1 MRSKCALPILLL
13 FISAT
18 IAGADEPRSTAST
31 QAVQVIGP
39 GNIKKNTKG
48 SLALKNGDP
57 HFISNKSDFSISAA
71 NVQDVITGADTERA
85 IRGTV
90 GTISQLAPYGAGR
103 ALSLF
108 RENINTL
115 TIEYRD
121 SSGALHGAVFTMAVG
136 RAEPLKKEL
145 LSQGAQT
152 SIPIRQ
158 DSNETNARSEA
169 QEAQR

>member
-1 MRSKCALPILLL
+1 MRSIRALPILLL

-18 IAGADEPRSTAST
+18 MVGADEAPSTTST
-31 QAVQVIGP
+31 EAVQVIGP

-48 SLALKNGDP
+48 SLELKNGALY
-57 HFISNKSDFSISAA
+57 FISNKSDFSISAG
-71 NVQDVITGADTERA
+71 NIQDVITGADTERA

-90 GTISQLAPYGAGR
+90 GTLSQLAPYGAGR

-108 RENINTL
+108 RENIDTL

-121 SSGALHGAVFTMAVG
+121 SNGALHGAVFTLPVG

-152 SIPIRQ
+152 SIPVKR
-158 DSNETNARSEA
+158 DSNEPNARSDA